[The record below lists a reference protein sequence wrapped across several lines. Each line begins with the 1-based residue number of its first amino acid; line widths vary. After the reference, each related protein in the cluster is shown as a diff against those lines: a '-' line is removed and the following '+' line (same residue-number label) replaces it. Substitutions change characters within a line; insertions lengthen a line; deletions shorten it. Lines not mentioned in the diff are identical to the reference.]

1 MRLEAGHQF
10 PNWNTMKNRL
20 NIFPAAFAAIGV
32 LSTAAFFAS
41 PAFAQEKGE
50 KGEKEG
56 KETHSKATAPGAKI
70 TPVQAMNA
78 AEGKYGGKA
87 KMALFEFDEGHWV
100 YGVVVLKD
108 KKLMEV
114 DVDPVSGKAGDSE
127 AVTPDDEAKEFKEQ
141 LTAIL
146 KG

>member
-1 MRLEAGHQF
+1 
-10 PNWNTMKNRL
+10 MKNRL
-20 NIFPAAFAAIGV
+20 KIITAAFAAIGV
-32 LSTAAFFAS
+32 VSTAAFFAS

-50 KGEKEG
+50 KEER
-56 KETHSKATAPGAKI
+56 ETHSKATAPVAKI
-70 TPVQAMNA
+70 SPVQAMKA

>member
-1 MRLEAGHQF
+1 M
-10 PNWNTMKNRL
+10 NNRL
-20 NIFPAAFAAIGV
+20 KIVTAAFAAIGV
-32 LSTAAFFAS
+32 VSTASFFAS
-41 PAFAQEKGE
+41 PAFAQEKGG
-50 KGEKEG
+50 KGEQQSHG
-56 KETHSKATAPGAKI
+56 KATAPVAKV
-70 TPVQAMNA
+70 TPVQAMKA
-78 AEGKYGGKA
+78 AEGKYGGQA

-108 KKLMEV
+108 KKLIEV
-114 DVDPVSGKAGDSE
+114 DVDPVTGKAGDSE